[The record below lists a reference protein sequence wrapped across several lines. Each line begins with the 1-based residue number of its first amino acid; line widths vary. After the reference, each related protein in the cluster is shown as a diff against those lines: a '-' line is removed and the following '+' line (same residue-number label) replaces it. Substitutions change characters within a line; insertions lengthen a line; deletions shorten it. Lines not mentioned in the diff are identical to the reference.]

1 METLQRLAWAA
12 NTVTGVTLLKHGLY
26 DPVCV
31 QLLKGSACS
40 QGAELKWWRGKNAP
54 KPYF

>member
-40 QGAELKWWRGKNAP
+40 QGAELKWWGGKNAP